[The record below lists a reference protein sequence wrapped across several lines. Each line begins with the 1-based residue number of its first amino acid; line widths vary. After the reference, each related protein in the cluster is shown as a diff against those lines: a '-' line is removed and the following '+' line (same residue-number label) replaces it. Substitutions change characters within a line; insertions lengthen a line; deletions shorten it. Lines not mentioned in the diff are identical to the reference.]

1 MLKAR
6 QGLPAGVISMQQ
18 TYNMFA
24 ISLPI
29 PFVPSLHN
37 KRLRKWR
44 TVRTGPLEPL
54 HSAQGLP
61 VASLLHRND
70 VMLTSITTNLHATL
84 SASQG

>member
-44 TVRTGPLEPL
+44 TVRTGPLVPL